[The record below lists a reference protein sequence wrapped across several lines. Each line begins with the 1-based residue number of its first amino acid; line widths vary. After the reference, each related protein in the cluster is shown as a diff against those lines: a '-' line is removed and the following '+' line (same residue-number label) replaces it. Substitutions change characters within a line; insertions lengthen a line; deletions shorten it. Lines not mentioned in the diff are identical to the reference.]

1 MIDSDDA
8 YDPHDDFWLEIERD
22 LDREIAE
29 PPRGLDL
36 DNDTH
41 REAVEHAMLADE
53 ERRRRPIVEDGRKD
67 SAPASASQEKDT
79 SDREAAAPTRERSL
93 PPDIETRFYCPGSAP
108 MAQN

>member
-41 REAVEHAMLADE
+41 VVFHL
-53 ERRRRPIVEDGRKD
+53 IVRIGR
-67 SAPASASQEKDT
+67 Q
-79 SDREAAAPTRERSL
+79 
-93 PPDIETRFYCPGSAP
+93 
-108 MAQN
+108 